1 MYKII
6 NVTDREGNVKQ
17 EFIDELKF
25 VHPNLCGEIL
35 YPELTKV
42 CCHFCFAWNDNTDKM
57 LRTSTIEEY
66 ENDGDTVKVV
76 TRNSIYY
83 LEKENN

>member
-1 MYKII
+1 MYKIV
-6 NVTDREGNVKQ
+6 NVTDRDGNIKQ
-17 EFIDELKF
+17 AFIDELKN
-25 VHPNLCGEIL
+25 VHPDLSGEIL
-35 YPELTKV
+35 YPELTKAGGHL
-42 CCHFCFAWNDNTDKM
+42 CLLWNDDTGKM

-66 ENDGDTVKVV
+66 VANGNTIKVV